1 LRLSGTYRFPLPP
14 LTMKFLDGI
23 KFLEFLDIAQVPMNL
38 DCWRSFSYTT
48 KVYVHTL
55 GCV

>member
-1 LRLSGTYRFPLPP
+1 
-14 LTMKFLDGI
+14 MKFLDGI

-38 DCWRSFSYTT
+38 DCWRSFSYIN

-55 GCV
+55 TCLAVMLFSSQRSS